1 MESNTLFYLLINV
14 LKATPDIDYDN
25 QVLYILVQSGT
36 CNEDYLY
43 HNFSFQLNEKYK
55 AALDTISDLERRL
68 EAAKK
73 QEAFYVE
80 KCQTL
85 EKNIS
90 LLYVTAK
97 AELQRKDSQIE
108 ELR

>member
-1 MESNTLFYLLINV
+1 MYT
-14 LKATPDIDYDN
+14 
-25 QVLYILVQSGT
+25 GT
-36 CNEDYLY
+36 CNEDYHY